1 MIIYRC
7 ECSVVGFKF
16 HALAYLNIDN
26 QLFSQSHTEKQR
38 NCNAVNFFRLFVIQ
52 KEIII
57 HNLGYSQNIQYI
69 LHDIRTV
76 ENECK
81 KDNFNYVYE
90 LSYHF
95 RFEVRKK
102 FGFIVEDGDSV
113 QYSKIEVY
121 LKPPKKSYQHLSFG
135 FRFNVHFWLHL
146 CKVQSQI
153 NKLIL
158 IFSLQ
163 TSSFADVVFGFGCHN
178 CWFKCQIYPTCKSF
192 SEQ

>member
-1 MIIYRC
+1 M
-7 ECSVVGFKF
+7 VGFKF
-16 HALAYLNIDN
+16 HALAYLNIDY

-81 KDNFNYVYE
+81 KDHFNYVYE
-90 LSYHF
+90 LSNHF

-102 FGFIVEDGDSV
+102 FRVIVEDGDSV

-135 FRFNVHFWLHL
+135 IRFNVHFWLHL

-158 IFSLQ
+158 ISLFKRHHLRMWFSVSAVTIVDSNAKYIQ
-163 TSSFADVVFGFGCHN
+163 PAIHSADN
-178 CWFKCQIYPTCKSF
+178 NWFRLI
-192 SEQ
+192 